1 MSSAKVAFDAFL
13 PHRSCRLVNPGTTHK
28 SGRDCPGAAVIGA
41 TDVFVSYKA
50 EDRARLRPLIA
61 ALEEEGFTVWW
72 DTHIGGGAHWREDIQ
87 EHLDAA
93 RCVIVVWSKRSVG
106 PEGDFVRD
114 EASRA
119 RKRGAYLPVS
129 LDAVEPPLGFGEVQS
144 IFLKGWRGDRS
155 DPRFQAVAEAVR
167 RRIAGEDIAHVKIGH
182 DKQGVSR
189 RTVIAGSAAV
199 VALAAAGGA
208 WVLLK
213 PERADIRRIAV
224 LPFDNLSADPGQ
236 AYFADGIAEELRSA
250 LARIGLQVIGRASSD
265 AVKNLDTKVA
275 AERLGVANILTGS
288 VRRSPQMVRISAQL
302 ISGKDGVERWEQSY
316 DRAAGDEIKIQTDI
330 ATSVAQSLS
339 IALGQAGKAALNL
352 GGTRDAAAQDLFLR
366 AAGLNANDASE
377 NALREAVELLDAAL
391 ARDPQYANAYRTK
404 SSMLELIATS
414 YTKGAAQMAK
424 VLDDAETAAK
434 RAIALAPTLGSGY
447 AQMALIEEDRFNFP
461 SAFRYVRQAL
471 ALSPADP
478 LVLPSAMYITW
489 YLGGDPRKALSLAN
503 RVIQLDPLAASNYT
517 RRASVLIDLRQ
528 YAEAIRSA
536 RKSLQLAPGREWP
549 HQLIGDSLLLM
560 NRPAEASAEYA
571 NVAPGDVY
579 RLRGEAVISARA
591 GDREALERIVSQ
603 IRVAFADAATFQF
616 AEIYAQARDN
626 DRAFEALDKGL
637 KVKDPG
643 ITGVRTDPF
652 LDPIRDDPRYP
663 AFVKKLNFPTPS

>member
-1 MSSAKVAFDAFL
+1 M
-13 PHRSCRLVNPGTTHK
+13 
-28 SGRDCPGAAVIGA
+28 IGA

-50 EDRARLRPLIA
+50 EDRPRLRPLID
-61 ALEEEGFTVWW
+61 ALEAEGFTVWW

-93 RCVIVVWSKRSVG
+93 KCVIVVWSKRSVG

-129 LDAVEPPLGFGEVQS
+129 LDAVDPPLGFGEIQS
-144 IFLKGWRGDRS
+144 ISLKGWRGDRS
-155 DPRFQAVAEAVR
+155 DPRFQVAAAAVR
-167 RRIAGEDIAHVKIGH
+167 RRIAGEDIAHVKIGP
-182 DKQGVSR
+182 DRQGVSR
-189 RTVIAGSAAV
+189 RTAIAGGV
-199 VALAAAGGA
+199 GGIALAAGGA
-208 WVLLK
+208 WILLR
-213 PERADIRRIAV
+213 PGGVNSRRIAV
-224 LPFDNLSADPGQ
+224 LPFDNLSGDPGQ
-236 AYFADGIAEELRSA
+236 AYFAEGIAEELRSA

-265 AVKNLDTKVA
+265 AVKNLDSKVA

-288 VRRSPQMVRISAQL
+288 VRRSPQMVRIGAQL

-316 DRAAGDEIKIQTDI
+316 DRAVGDEIKIQTDI

-339 IALGQAGKAALNL
+339 IALGQAGKAALTL
-352 GGTRDAAAQDLFLR
+352 GGTTDSAAQDLFLR
-366 AAGLNANDASE
+366 AAALNASDASE
-377 NALREAVELLDAAL
+377 NALREAVQLLDAAL
-391 ARDPQYANAYRTK
+391 ARDPQYANAYRMK
-404 SSMLELIATS
+404 SGMLELIATS
-414 YTKGAAQMAK
+414 YTKGAGQMAK
-424 VLDDAETAAK
+424 VLNDAESAAK
-434 RAIALAPTLGSGY
+434 RAMALAPRLGSGY
-447 AQMALIEEDRFNFP
+447 AQVALIEEDRFNFP

-471 ALSPADP
+471 ALSPDDP

-489 YLGGDPRKALSLAN
+489 YLGGDLRKALSLAD
-503 RVIQLDPLAASNYT
+503 RVIQLDPLAASSYS

-528 YAEAIRSA
+528 YTEAIRSA

-560 NRPAEASAEYA
+560 NRPAEARAEYG

-591 GDREALERIVSQ
+591 GDRQDVDRIVSQ
-603 IRVAFADAATFQF
+603 IRATFEDAATFQY
-616 AEIYAQARDN
+616 AQIYAQARDN
-626 DRAFEALDKGL
+626 NRAFAALEKGL
-637 KVKDPG
+637 EVKDPG

-652 LDPIRDDPRYP
+652 LEPIRNDPRYA
-663 AFVKKLNFPTPS
+663 AFVNKLNFPART